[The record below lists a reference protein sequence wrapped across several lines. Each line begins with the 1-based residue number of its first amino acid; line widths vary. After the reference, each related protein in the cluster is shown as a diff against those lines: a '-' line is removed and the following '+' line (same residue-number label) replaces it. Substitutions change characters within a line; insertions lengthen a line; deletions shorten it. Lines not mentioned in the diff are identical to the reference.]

1 MEEHSIQSNLF
12 FNFWEVVSTTSF
24 FLYISIGGRGIGKT
38 FSILKGFTEENKK
51 FIYMRRNETELK
63 VCCNE
68 ENNPFKSINRECNRD
83 ISVVPNGAEGYL
95 VIEDDKTLGIAGAL
109 STFGKFR
116 GADFSDVEYIFFDEF
131 ISTEVI
137 DRLKKVEAFYFFNMI
152 ETVQRNRE
160 LLGKEPIKIILC
172 ANSNKLD
179 SGILKE
185 LRLADTVRLMDE
197 CKNKEKKTQIYT
209 DEERS
214 IYINLP
220 YQKELA
226 EKKAETALYKLTKGT
241 DFFDMAI
248 NNSFINDSFDD
259 IRKIPNNQLVPIVSY
274 EKIYFYEIK
283 GKNLLYASYRKTEC
297 PHYYKDSQK
306 AFIREYYHFIKVFI
320 DGKKMFYS
328 DYNIKLD
335 VLSIA

>member
-1 MEEHSIQSNLF
+1 MEEHSIQSSLF
-12 FNFWEVVSTTSF
+12 FNFWEVVQTTSF
-24 FLYISIGGRGIGKT
+24 FLYICIGGRGIGKT
-38 FSILKGFTEENKK
+38 YSILKGFVNQDKK

-63 VCCNE
+63 VCCNS
-68 ENNPFKSINRECNRD
+68 ENNPFKTINRDCNREVE
-83 ISVVPNGAEGYL
+83 VVPNGAEGYL
-95 VIEDDKTLGIAGAL
+95 VIENEKTIGIAGAL

-116 GADFSDVEYIFFDEF
+116 GADFSDVEYILLDEF
-131 ISTEVI
+131 ISTDVI
-137 DRLKKVEAFYFFNMI
+137 DRLKKVESFYFFNMI

-160 LLGKEPIKIILC
+160 LLGMNPIKIILC
-172 ANSNKLD
+172 ANSNKLE
-179 SGILKE
+179 SGILKD
-185 LRLADTVRLMDE
+185 LRLADRIRLMDNARKINNE
-197 CKNKEKKTQIYT
+197 TQIYE
-209 DEERS
+209 DMERG

-220 YQKELA
+220 VTKELT
-226 EKKAETALYKLTKGT
+226 EKKQDTALYRMTKGT

-283 GKNLLYASYRKTEC
+283 GKSLLYASYRKAEC

-320 DGKKMFYS
+320 DGKKFFYS